1 LIAINGLALLLPNIV
16 VNGVTCLGDLVILL
30 VLLDELETG
39 SRVSQS
45 QNQPNS
51 SDL

>member
-16 VNGVTCLGDLVILL
+16 VNGVTSLGDLFL

-39 SRVSQS
+39 SGVS